1 MRSKSSTPLFRAE
14 ERQCILGLSCILFCR
29 MSGLFLLL
37 PVFSVLAQELPDA
50 TPALVGLALG
60 AYGLTQAL
68 LQIPFGLW
76 SDHIGRRPVI
86 AFGLVL
92 FCLGSVLGAI
102 ADSVQLIIIARLLQ
116 GTGAISSAIFALIAD
131 LTRPEVRTRANA
143 GLGMSIGLAFGI
155 AILAAPLL
163 GEWFGLSGLFWVMA
177 AMGGLSLVL
186 LYTVVPVPQ
195 QAPVVASGNLQ
206 RLRTVFRNPELRVID
221 WGGFVCSAGLSAMFF
236 LIPLLLVRH
245 GFPRSDLWQIYLPL
259 LFAGAATM
267 IPAAI
272 LAETKNRFREVMLGG
287 IVLLLVSLLCLGWGW
302 HEDSLPWVVVS
313 LFLFFMGFNVFEP
326 IFPSLVTRLTTPDT
340 KGAASGVYNLAQFF
354 GYFLGAS
361 VAGMLYEQ
369 QFLALTA
376 VIAVLEISFLYVTL
390 SFPNPGRRN
399 PKPSTNPTDTL
410 SG

>member
-1 MRSKSSTPLFRAE
+1 MRRKSSAPLFTPE
-14 ERQCILGLSCILFCR
+14 ERQGILGLSGILFCR

-37 PVFSVLAQELPDA
+37 PVISVLAQDFPDA
-50 TPALVGLALG
+50 TPALVGLAMG

-76 SDHIGRRPVI
+76 SDRIGRRPVI

-92 FCLGSVLGAI
+92 FCLGSVLGAV
-102 ADSVQLIIIARLLQ
+102 ADSVQLLSAARLLQ
-116 GTGAISSAIFALIAD
+116 GAGAISPAIFALIAD

-143 GLGMSIGLAFGI
+143 GLGMSIGLAFGL

-163 GEWFGLSGLFWVMA
+163 GEWFGLRGLFWVMA

-186 LYTVVPVPQ
+186 LYTTVPVPQ
-195 QAPVVASGNLQ
+195 QAPVVASGTLQ
-206 RLRTVFRNPELRVID
+206 RLRSVFRNPELQVID

-245 GFPRSDLWQIYLPL
+245 GFPRSNLWQIYLPL

-267 IPAAI
+267 VPAAI
-272 LAETKNRFREVMLGG
+272 LAEAKNRFREVA
-287 IVLLLVSLLCLGWGW
+287 
-302 HEDSLPWVVVS
+302 S

-340 KGAASGVYNLAQFF
+340 MGAASGVYNLSQFL
-354 GYFLGAS
+354 GHFLGAT
-361 VAGMLYEQ
+361 VAGLLYEQ
-369 QFLALTA
+369 QFLTLTV
-376 VIAVLEISFLYVTL
+376 VIAVLELSFLYATL

-399 PKPSTNPTDTL
+399 PESSTNPADAL
-410 SG
+410 SN

>member
-1 MRSKSSTPLFRAE
+1 MRRKSSAPLFTPE
-14 ERQCILGLSCILFCR
+14 ERQGILGLSGILFCR

-37 PVFSVLAQELPDA
+37 PVFSVLAQDFPDA
-50 TPALVGLALG
+50 TPALVGLAMG

-76 SDHIGRRPVI
+76 SDRIGRRPVI

-92 FCLGSVLGAI
+92 FCLGSVLGAV
-102 ADSVQLIIIARLLQ
+102 ADSVQLLIAARLLQ
-116 GTGAISSAIFALIAD
+116 GAGAISSAIFALIAD

-143 GLGMSIGLAFGI
+143 GLGMSIGLAFGL

-163 GEWFGLSGLFWVMA
+163 GEWFGLRGLFWVMA

-186 LYTVVPVPQ
+186 LYTTVPVPQ

-206 RLRTVFRNPELRVID
+206 RLRSVFRNSKLQVID

-267 IPAAI
+267 VPAAI
-272 LAETKNRFREVMLGG
+272 LAEAKNRFREVMLGG
-287 IVLLLVSLLCLGWGW
+287 SVLLLASLFCLGWGW
-302 HEDSLPWVVVS
+302 REDSLSWVVAS

-340 KGAASGVYNLAQFF
+340 KGTASGVYNLSQFL
-354 GYFLGAS
+354 GHFLGAT
-361 VAGMLYEQ
+361 VAGLLYEQ
-369 QFLALTA
+369 QFLTLTV
-376 VIAVLEISFLYVTL
+376 VIAVLELSFLYATL

-399 PKPSTNPTDTL
+399 PESSTNPADAL
-410 SG
+410 SN

>member
-1 MRSKSSTPLFRAE
+1 MRRKSAAPLFTAE
-14 ERQCILGLSCILFCR
+14 ERQSIFGLSGILFCR

-76 SDHIGRRPVI
+76 SDRIGRRPVI

-92 FCLGSVLGAI
+92 FCLGSALGAV
-102 ADSVQLIIIARLLQ
+102 ADSVQFLIVARLLQ
-116 GTGAISSAIFALIAD
+116 GAGAISSAIFALIAD

-177 AMGGLSLVL
+177 GMGGLSLVL
-186 LYTVVPVPQ
+186 LYTTVPVPR
-195 QAPVVASGNLQ
+195 QAPSVSSGNLQ
-206 RLRTVFRNPELRVID
+206 RLRSIFRNPNLQVID
-221 WGGFVCSAGLSAMFF
+221 WGGFVCSTGLSAMFF
-236 LIPLLLVRH
+236 LIPLMLVRH
-245 GFPRSDLWQIYLPL
+245 GFPRSELWQIYLPL
-259 LFAGAATM
+259 LLAGAATM
-267 IPAAI
+267 VPAAI
-272 LAETKNRFREVMLGG
+272 LAESRNRFREVMLGG
-287 IVLLLVSLLCLGWGW
+287 LVLLLASLVCLGWGW
-302 HEDSLPWVVVS
+302 RENSLPWVVAS

-326 IFPSLVTRLTTPDT
+326 IFPALVTRLTTPDT
-340 KGAASGVYNLAQFF
+340 KGTASGVYNLSQFLGYFF
-354 GYFLGAS
+354 GAT

-369 QFLALTA
+369 QFLLLMV
-376 VIAVLEISFLYVTL
+376 VIAVLEISFLYAML
-390 SFPNPGRRN
+390 FFPNPGRRN
-399 PKPSTNPTDTL
+399 LEPSANPADTM